1 MRGGAGAGAG
11 SEVKWLGLPLYER
24 ETRRVVDLHEED
36 TFGGDKGED
45 EDGDEEGDENEVK
58 NEGEGEG
65 TGRKRKR
72 GSGKVELETTF
83 YNGFSRKGGSSASL
97 RKRALLDSEDE
108 EDEEEG
114 EERGSNNSNELKFYI
129 GDTVLVKT
137 QARLPSIGVIIA
149 VWEVHRKVSD
159 EGEDVGGEEKTYK
172 KVRVQWFLRPS
183 ELPSVR
189 ASRDHFQ
196 VCAFSIVERRL
207 LN

>member
-24 ETRRVVDLHEED
+24 ETRRVIDLHEED

-45 EDGDEEGDENEVK
+45 EDEDEVK
-58 NEGEGEG
+58 DEGEGEG
-65 TGRKRKR
+65 TERKRKR

-83 YNGFSRKGGSSASL
+83 YNGFSRKGGSSSSL

-108 EDEEEG
+108 EEDEEEE
-114 EERGSNNSNELKFYI
+114 EERSSNNSNELKFYI

-196 VCAFSIVERRL
+196 VCTFSIVERRL